1 MLGLLKFSKLFAQI
15 LSVGII
21 TFRAAGKLGYP
32 TASNSFIYTR
42 KLSST
47 EVKRFDECQALEPEL
62 IYSSFHYITRP
73 PVKHPTC
80 TELTPKAPETWSGT
94 GLRLSPG
101 QTSQSLLSQT
111 AVTLS
116 QRVKAKVK
124 KHKAQVR

>member
-1 MLGLLKFSKLFAQI
+1 MGRLN
-15 LSVGII
+15 
-21 TFRAAGKLGYP
+21 P
-32 TASNSFIYTR
+32 SFHMR

-47 EVKRFDECQALEPEL
+47 KVKRLDECQALDSEL

-73 PVKHPTC
+73 PLKHPPC
-80 TELTPKAPETWSGT
+80 TELTPKAPGTWSGT

-116 QRVKAKVK
+116 QRGKAKV
-124 KHKAQVR
+124 